1 MFEVDVIAAIEGNGA
16 EFLLAVGRAGGGAEH
31 ADGVHWIIG
40 GSPID
45 YHNAIVAAK
54 LEAGETDAAIIAS
67 REAMMAS
74 GVPGTWHVG
83 PSMTPPDLRERLLMH
98 GFTHAGDDVGMA
110 MELAA
115 LPALRP
121 PGLAVS
127 EVLAPADL
135 RAWVATL
142 AQGFGEGPPEAE
154 WVGEVYSR
162 LGYGGS
168 SCWHHYL
175 GWLDGR
181 PVATATSFCTGAV
194 AGIYFVFTLPAAR
207 RRGIGAAITAAAL
220 EDARDRGARLGVLG
234 ASPMGESV
242 YRRMGF
248 REYCRIGLY
257 EWRPQQEVTAP
268 PTAGPA

>member
-1 MFEVDVIAAIEGNGA
+1 MSEDDVIAAIERNGA

-31 ADGVHWIIG
+31 ADAVHWIIG

-45 YHNAIVAAK
+45 YNNAIVAAD
-54 LEAGETDAAIIAS
+54 LETGAADAAIIAS
-67 REAMMAS
+67 REEMRVR

-83 PSMTPPDLRERLLMH
+83 PSMTPPHLRERLLAH

-110 MELAA
+110 MELTA
-115 LPALRP
+115 LPDLRV
-121 PGLAVS
+121 PGLAVT

-135 RAWVATL
+135 ADWVATL

-154 WVGEVYSR
+154 WVGKVYSR

-168 SCWHHYL
+168 SPWHHYL
-175 GWLDGR
+175 GWLDDR
-181 PVATATSFCTGAV
+181 PVATATSFRTGEV

-220 EDARDRGARLGVLG
+220 QDARHRGACLGVLG
-234 ASPMGESV
+234 ASPLGESV

-257 EWRPQQEVTAP
+257 EWRPEQELTAP
-268 PTAGPA
+268 PTAGRA